1 MFLSQAVG
9 SFMGFLAPFL
19 IIHTWLKIHMC
30 QLLSAACVR
39 HWVRFVVLSV
49 AKGNT
54 EEIIT
59 AAPHIFNQF
68 KKKSAPPLVF
78 SHSKP
83 ITANLKIQNKIL
95 YMDSNSC

>member
-59 AAPHIFNQF
+59 AAPHIFNQL
-68 KKKSAPPLVF
+68 KKKKICSPTGIFTQQAYY
-78 SHSKP
+78 SKF
-83 ITANLKIQNKIL
+83 KISKQKII
-95 YMDSNSC
+95 CEF

>member
-59 AAPHIFNQF
+59 AAPHIFNQL
-68 KKKSAPPLVF
+68 KKKKNLL
-78 SHSKP
+78 SHWYFH
-83 ITANLKIQNKIL
+83 TASLLQQI
-95 YMDSNSC
+95 